1 MPMWLK
7 TTNGWRPIGIRTE
20 ALSAMGGQKRVVSAA
35 GRNPG
40 YTTPNALQEG
50 RRAG

>member
-20 ALSAMGGQKRVVSAA
+20 VLMGGQKRVVSAA

-40 YTTPNALQEG
+40 YTTPSALQEG
-50 RRAG
+50 RRGG